1 MLGALLAATLAA
13 SPVMLP
19 PGPFGDSS
27 PFALGKR
34 HPALS
39 ILEAGAGYSS
49 TDKTL
54 STATGE
60 PVPTTRASAHTCTQP
75 DGTIEDLAVD
85 EPCVSG
91 GALAARAQV
100 VNLAPYSEDFTHA
113 AWVTFG
119 PVEVDADVSGG
130 PRGTWDRMRITGDAS
145 LPVFRTAY
153 LTANGGPY
161 AGSVYLAA
169 EEGTQT
175 VAVGVRDST
184 AGTWLCGPTSATVD
198 TVGERVGCVAVSSNS
213 GNDTGLLI
221 YPTGSSTGGIVV
233 GSAAF
238 ATAAQ
243 LTATSTLQDYCP
255 TEGTAATCEG
265 EVTTVDAS
273 ALDPDEGCACVTVTP
288 SWTGVAPSEGRIL
301 DAAGTSGSTSRLLYF
316 TSGSDSIRAYDG
328 SAITTVTA
336 GFVEDSALRLCT
348 RWSAAGNY
356 IRLENKTLGTT
367 GSNTFG
373 GFPAFSANLSIGSTG
388 SVNHI
393 NATLTDI
400 VLDTDPEGCR

>member
-273 ALDPDEGCACVTVTP
+273 ALDPDEGCACATITP
-288 SWTGVAPSEGRIL
+288 SWTGAPPGNITRAYL
-301 DAAGTSGSTSRLLYF
+301 WQAADTRLLYSF
-316 TSGSDSIRAYDG
+316 DSDFMFAFDG
-328 SAITTVTA
+328 STLGVAA
-336 GFVEDSALRLCT
+336 GFVEGEPRRYCT
-348 RWSAAGNY
+348 RWSVAGTY
-356 IRLENKTLGTT
+356 LKIENVTDGASNSRASFAGWATALGTLG
-367 GSNTFG
+367 
-373 GFPAFSANLSIGSTG
+373 LG
-388 SVNHI
+388 SVPAGGLRAD
-393 NATLTDI
+393 ATLTDI